1 MCMDV
6 RKKCECGRHLIQ
18 FHLRDNILIPEVII
32 NLYCPKCHGPE
43 NFDSLTMLNDNNWI
57 IEYDMVMAKMMV
69 VQKLMV
75 DMEAVTPEFIFDRG
89 YACWQ
94 EMYPG
99 EHAEI
104 KKERDAIIKLAKTD
118 QKKYLETIQK
128 WNIERI
134 NQLKAQGWRKVLR
147 A

>member
-6 RKKCECGRHLIQ
+6 RKKCECGKHLIQ
-18 FHLRDNILIPEVII
+18 FHLRDNIVLPEVITD
-32 NLYCPKCHGPE
+32 LYCPECHGPE
-43 NFDSLTMLNDNNWI
+43 SFDRSSMLNDNDWI

-69 VQKLMV
+69 VQKMMV
-75 DMEAVTPEFIFDRG
+75 DIEDVTPEFIFDRG

-99 EHAEI
+99 ENTEI
-104 KKERDAIIKLAKTD
+104 KQERDRIVALAKTD
-118 QKKYLETIQK
+118 QKKYLETIQR
-128 WNIERI
+128 WNVDRI
-134 NQLKAQGWRKVLR
+134 KELKSRGWRKVQN

>member
-1 MCMDV
+1 MDI
-6 RKKCECGRHLIQ
+6 RKRCECGKHFIQ
-18 FHLRDNILIPEVII
+18 FHLRDNILLPEVIA
-32 NLYCPKCHGPE
+32 NLYCPECHGPAD
-43 NFDSLTMLNDNNWI
+43 FDHSAMLNDNDWI
-57 IEYDMVMAKMMV
+57 IEYDMIMAKMMV
-69 VQKLMV
+69 VQKMMI
-75 DMEAVTPEFIFDRG
+75 DIEDVTPEFIFDRG

-104 KKERDAIIKLAKTD
+104 KKERDKIIKLAKTD

-134 NQLKAQGWRKVLR
+134 NFLKTQGWRKVQG